1 MYIYRGRLTQSL
13 KAAYRQC
20 SSQTTTDVP
29 IPSDF
34 LCVFFFWGQV
44 DTFLAGGVETMS
56 DVPIRYSIYLLYW
69 YKSTN
74 TDAEGA
80 ASWSRPVR
88 KRLMAASKMK
98 SAGQMLGLLAGL
110 KVC

>member
-1 MYIYRGRLTQSL
+1 MLYTKVQILTCRGRAAGEKKDVWVPQSW
-13 KAAYRQC
+13 
-20 SSQTTTDVP
+20 
-29 IPSDF
+29 F
-34 LCVFFFWGQV
+34 
-44 DTFLAGGVETMS
+44 
-56 DVPIRYSIYLLYW
+56 YSVYLLYW